1 MDTVVKSVDT
11 LEDNFRNIKYTKA
24 GGIFNS
30 IYSGDGIW
38 SKVVF
43 FILVLILF
51 ILLIRGGMSLL
62 LSILGPKNDPILI
75 DGLKD
80 AKKPLLVNIDPS
92 SKSSIP
98 VIRSVNERGGLEFT
112 WAVWMNIKNLETTCN
127 GEKYSHVFNKGSEM
141 NKDEETASRNG
152 PGLYLNRCK
161 NELKIVMDVMGSGIP
176 ENIIIENIPLNKWI
190 NVGIRVQQKTIDVF
204 INGEIKKRH
213 TLSYIPKQNYSP
225 VYVNM
230 NEGFDGEISE
240 LRYFS
245 RCLTGLEFIN
255 LAKKGPNMRQYSK
268 YGLPAPPYFS
278 QRWFLSKFTFN
289 DLPSSTSASAA
300 STPVG

>member
-30 IYSGDGIW
+30 IYNGDGIW

-75 DGLKD
+75 NGLKD

-112 WAVWMNIKNLETTCN
+112 WAVWL
-127 GEKYSHVFNKGSEM
+127 
-141 NKDEETASRNG
+141 
-152 PGLYLNRCK
+152 
-161 NELKIVMDVMGSGIP
+161 
-176 ENIIIENIPLNKWI
+176 
-190 NVGIRVQQKTIDVF
+190 
-204 INGEIKKRH
+204 
-213 TLSYIPKQNYSP
+213 LS
-225 VYVNM
+225 
-230 NEGFDGEISE
+230 
-240 LRYFS
+240 
-245 RCLTGLEFIN
+245 
-255 LAKKGPNMRQYSK
+255 A
-268 YGLPAPPYFS
+268 
-278 QRWFLSKFTFN
+278 FLWYRK
-289 DLPSSTSASAA
+289 
-300 STPVG
+300 